1 MNKGQRQHERRPF
14 VIANHKIRANE
25 LRVLSDEGEQLGI
38 MNKSEAQN
46 IANERQLDLILIVPN
61 AEPPVAKIISLNKYN
76 YEIKKREKEKAKQAR
91 LNSVDTKEVKFRPAI
106 GENDFKM
113 KVNQIQRFITKGSK
127 VKVTIQMRG
136 RENAKAKD
144 VLEQFSSQFSE
155 YLSGFRYD
163 APLKLNGNRIIVM
176 IVKDEKQQ

>member
-91 LNSVDTKEVKFRPAI
+91 LNSVDTKCFMISSLFR
-106 GENDFKM
+106 
-113 KVNQIQRFITKGSK
+113 
-127 VKVTIQMRG
+127 
-136 RENAKAKD
+136 
-144 VLEQFSSQFSE
+144 
-155 YLSGFRYD
+155 
-163 APLKLNGNRIIVM
+163 
-176 IVKDEKQQ
+176 